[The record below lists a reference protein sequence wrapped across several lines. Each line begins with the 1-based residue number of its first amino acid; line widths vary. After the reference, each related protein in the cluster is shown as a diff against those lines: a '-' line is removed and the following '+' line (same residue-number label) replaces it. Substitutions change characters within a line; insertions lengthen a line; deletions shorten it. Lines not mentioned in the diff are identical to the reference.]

1 MANYLT
7 PANGRPAA
15 QLGGTRSK
23 TDVQHVEKM
32 YKTRIYNRPNLAGG
46 ISISGYTPEDFAI
59 NIMANWD
66 EPLAGMSDVGAVLGD
81 AVGGPLG
88 GILSSGLKLSGRNA
102 NIAGSSKV
110 WQGGSSLSFELPM
123 KISAYDDTTKEIMT
137 PLKRVLKLCTPFLDT
152 GGMLI
157 APGPNPI
164 EFSKI
169 LLSAGNI
176 SGSADNWQK
185 ALEKALTKTAFYL
198 EIGTFFK
205 MFPCVITNVS
215 AQFNGMFEE
224 GTGFPTSIELNLTV
238 ESYLTPTSYDIDN
251 WVLGGES

>member
-7 PANGRPAA
+7 PANSRPV
-15 QLGGTRSK
+15 QLGGVRSK
-23 TDVQHVEKM
+23 GDVQYVEKM

-59 NIMANWD
+59 NIMANWE
-66 EPLAGMSDVGAVLGD
+66 EPFAGLSDIGSALESLAPGALGTG
-81 AVGGPLG
+81 A
-88 GILSSGLKLSGRNA
+88 SAFLKSSGRNS
-102 NIAGSSKV
+102 NIAGSAKV
-110 WQGGSSLSFELPM
+110 WQGGSSLMFELPM
-123 KISAYDDTTKEIMT
+123 KISAYDDTTKEVMT

-152 GGMLI
+152 GGGLV
-157 APGPNPI
+157 APGPTPVDFLKVI
-164 EFSKI
+164 G
-169 LLSAGNI
+169 SAGNI
-176 SGSADNWQK
+176 TGSADNWEKALQK
-185 ALEKALTKTAFYL
+185 ALSKTAFYL